1 MNRKINIAII
11 DSGVKTTHP
20 KFVDDKIKGFTFTR
34 EGIVNEL
41 NDEYGHGTA
50 VYNII
55 RKCLDI
61 AEIEIIKLRNIENGI
76 SFSLL
81 QSLLDYIGC
90 YKHYD
95 IINMSF
101 GLDTCD
107 NIDDFKSSIKNIA
120 DSGTIIISAFS
131 NDGSFSYPAAF
142 EDVIGVVSGD
152 SCKTIG
158 DFEYVEDTIVNIAAN
173 GNIQRL
179 AWATPDYLM
188 MGGNSF
194 ACAHVTVQVAKFIF
208 EGTETKTEILKR
220 FKEISVKQHFST
232 KKCPSAVNLFQIKR
246 AVLFPFN
253 KEMHSLIRYNEILQF
268 EIVDVYDVKWSG
280 KVGATTAHL
289 LKNEN
294 LKKFIIKNIE
304 NIEWNSFDTL
314 ILGHIDQL
322 MDLSNDEQL
331 REHIIMTALNH
342 GKKIYS
348 FDDLNNLNL
357 ENNPNLFCPRI
368 DKNNLPLN
376 RFGML
381 YRTAT
386 PVVGVFGTSSR
397 QGKFTLQLGIRKT
410 LQNLGYNVGQI
421 GTEPSA
427 LLFGM
432 DYVFPMGYNSSVYIH
447 EYDVIHYLN
456 HIINELSLMNK
467 DIIVLGSQSGT
478 ILYDGGNINRYPVS
492 QYNFLLGTQPDCV
505 VLCVNPFDDIM
516 YIGRTINFI
525 ESSVDSK
532 VIALVV
538 FPMDY
543 NKKWTGIYGYKDK
556 LSDDRYCAIKK
567 ELTEHFHINI
577 YRLGDEENILEL
589 VNNIVDYFS

>member
-232 KKCPSAVNLFQIKR
+232 KKCLSAVNLFQIKR

-543 NKKWTGIYGYKDK
+543 NKKWTGIYGYKDT